1 MEVGAVHRSNCAS
14 SAVHQETS
22 PIRLW
27 EMDADGL
34 EIWMIAGLLVDAH
47 GSRAIA
53 VAKARAERA
62 LFENDTAEIAVWR
75 AVITAAETY
84 LRTVET
90 ATH

>member
-1 MEVGAVHRSNCAS
+1 
-14 SAVHQETS
+14 
-22 PIRLW
+22 
-27 EMDADGL
+27 
-34 EIWMIAGLLVDAH
+34 MIAGLLVDAH

-90 ATH
+90 ASQ